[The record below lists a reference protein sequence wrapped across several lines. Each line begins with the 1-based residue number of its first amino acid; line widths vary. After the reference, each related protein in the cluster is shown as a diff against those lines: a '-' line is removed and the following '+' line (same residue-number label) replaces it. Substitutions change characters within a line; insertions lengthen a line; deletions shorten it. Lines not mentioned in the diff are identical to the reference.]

1 MELMDEYESFLII
14 IFIYCKE
21 IVIIF
26 IQQERGKSKMNAN
39 IKGQIDFIENE
50 TKTTAELEQTII
62 LLRNEDTNLKITI
75 NKLNETIQN
84 LKEELKNQQLK
95 FPKNIEI
102 LKDIIVTQ
110 RRDLNEKEKELETS
124 KILIEKF
131 TGELED
137 TITHT
142 EYEFLIT
149 DIPGIG
155 LKTAEKLYNYGI
167 CKIKDLHYCEIDLK
181 AKEITGLSVKK
192 LNKWKQFLINRENK
206 LGVKYIS

>member
-26 IQQERGKSKMNAN
+26 IQQERGKSKMNVN
-39 IKGQIDFIENE
+39 LKGQIDFIENE
-50 TKTTAELEQTII
+50 TRTAAELEQTIN
-62 LLRNEDTNLKITI
+62 LLRNDNTNLKITI
-75 NKLNETIQN
+75 NKLNETIQI
-84 LKEELKNQQLK
+84 LKEEFKNHQLK

-102 LKDIIVTQ
+102 LKDIIVSQ
-110 RRDLNEKEKELETS
+110 RRDLNEKEKELATS

-137 TITHT
+137 AITHT
-142 EYEFLIT
+142 EFEFLIT
-149 DIPGIG
+149 DVPGIG
-155 LKTAEKLYNYGI
+155 LKTAEKLYTYGI
-167 CKIKDLHYCEIDLK
+167 CKIKDLHNCEIDLK
-181 AKEITGLSVKK
+181 AKEIPGISVKK
-192 LNKWKQFLINRENK
+192 LKKWKQFLINRENK